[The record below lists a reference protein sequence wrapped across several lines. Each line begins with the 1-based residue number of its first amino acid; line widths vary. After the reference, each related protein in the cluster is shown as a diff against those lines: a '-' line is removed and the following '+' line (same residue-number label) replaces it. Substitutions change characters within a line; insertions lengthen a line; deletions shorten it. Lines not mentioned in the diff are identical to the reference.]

1 MKVAITGPDGLL
13 GTELVRE
20 CLAAG
25 ASVAPLLESEVDITD
40 AAAVRRCIRRVS
52 PELVIHTAAFTAVDD
67 AEGEADRAYAV
78 NAYGTF
84 HVCRAAA
91 LVNARVIYI
100 STDYVFDG
108 RADRPY
114 RPNDEPKPLQVY
126 GRSKLAGEL
135 YVRQHPPGGLI
146 VRTGSLYGP
155 AGTGFPDKLC
165 ERAADGDPLKVVNDQ
180 WCSPT
185 LSNDLAEAILALADR
200 VTSGV
205 YHLTNPGSVT
215 WYSYALRL
223 VEGLGLPSE
232 VEPVSAEEFC
242 APVVRPRRV
251 ELDCSAAAEEGV
263 VMRPWTEALA
273 DYLARCG
280 GWLRRS
286 AGLDEESPSTMPG
299 GSLGG
304 A

>member
-20 CLAAG
+20 CLTSG
-25 ASVAPLLESEVDITD
+25 ASVAPLLEAEVDITD
-40 AAAVRRCIRRVS
+40 AAAVRKCIGRVS

-91 LVNARVIYI
+91 LVGARVIYI

-108 RADRPY
+108 GAERPY
-114 RPNDEPKPLQVY
+114 RPDDEPKPLQVY

-135 YVRQHPPGGLI
+135 YVRQNTPGGLI

-155 AGTGFPDKLC
+155 GGAGFPDKLC
-165 ERAADGDPLKVVNDQ
+165 GRAADGDPLKVVNDQ

-185 LSNDLAEAILALADR
+185 LTNDLAKAILALADK
-200 VTSGV
+200 VASGV

-223 VEGLGLPSE
+223 VEGLGLPNE
-232 VEPVSAEEFC
+232 VEPVSAEGFS
-242 APVVRPRRV
+242 APAVRPRRA

-280 GWLRRS
+280 GRLRRS
-286 AGLDEESPSTMPG
+286 AGLDEESPST
-299 GSLGG
+299 
-304 A
+304 